1 LIDKREL
8 LEKARE
14 RKLNLGMIEKDY
26 VLGWLL
32 FGFSKTKLVF
42 KGGTALSK
50 IYFPEIWRLSEDLD
64 FSFRGNFDKIKMEE
78 ILKIVEKKS
87 GIKFKLKSEYRN
99 PEYLQLKI
107 QYQALLGK
115 NWIKVDVTKEKV
127 IITPAEKA
135 MKKMYSDY
143 PDFDVNVMQL
153 EEIFAEKLRALLERK
168 KSKDYYDIWR
178 MLSLKF
184 DGGMIRKLFLEK
196 CKIKGIEIEEASIFP
211 ENLEDIL
218 KPYWEK
224 ELSRLVYPIPDLRKV
239 INDLKNKLTFLDFR
253 YQTKK

>member
-1 LIDKREL
+1 MIDKREL

-32 FGFSKTKLVF
+32 FGFSKTKIVF

-64 FSFRGNFDKIKMEE
+64 FSFRGNFGEIEVEE
-78 ILKIVEKKS
+78 ILKLVENKS
-87 GIKFKLKSEYRN
+87 GIKFKLKSKYQN

-115 NWIKVDVTKEKV
+115 NWIKVDVTREKV
-127 IITPAEKA
+127 IETPAEKS

-143 PDFDVNVMQL
+143 PDFNVDVMQM
-153 EEIFAEKLRALLERK
+153 EEILAEKLRALLERK
-168 KSKDYYDIWR
+168 KSRDYYDIWR
-178 MLSLKF
+178 MISLKF
-184 DGGMIRKLFLEK
+184 NQGGVRKLFLEK
-196 CKIKGIEIEEASIFP
+196 CKIKEIEIDEENIFP

-224 ELSRLVYPIPDLRKV
+224 ELARLVYPVPDLRKV
-239 INDLKNKLTFLDFR
+239 INDLKSKLTFLDM
-253 YQTKK
+253 

>member
-64 FSFRGNFDKIKMEE
+64 FSFRGNFDKIEVEE
-78 ILKIVEKKS
+78 ILRFVEQES
-87 GIKFKLKSEYRN
+87 GIKFKLKSKYQN

-107 QYQALLGK
+107 QYHALLGK

-127 IITPAEKA
+127 IETPAEKP
-135 MKKMYSDY
+135 MKKMYPDY
-143 PDFDVNVMQL
+143 PGFNVNVMQL

-168 KSKDYYDIWR
+168 KSRDYYDIWR

-184 DGGMIRKLFLEK
+184 DQGRVRKLFLEK
-196 CKIKGIEIEEASIFP
+196 CKIKGIEIEKENIFP

-218 KPYWEK
+218 RSYWEK
-224 ELSRLVYPIPDLRKV
+224 ELSRLVYPIPDLRKA
-239 INDLKNKLTFLDFR
+239 INDLKSKLTFLDL
-253 YQTKK
+253 

>member
-1 LIDKREL
+1 MIDKREL

-64 FSFRGNFDKIKMEE
+64 FSFRGNFDKIEVEE
-78 ILKIVEKKS
+78 ILRFVEQES
-87 GIKFKLKSEYRN
+87 GIKFKLKSKYQN

-107 QYQALLGK
+107 QYYALLGK

-127 IITPAEKA
+127 IETPAEKP
-135 MKKMYSDY
+135 MKKMYPDY
-143 PDFDVNVMQL
+143 PGFNVNVMQL

-168 KSKDYYDIWR
+168 KSRDYYDIWR
-178 MLSLKF
+178 MLSLKY
-184 DGGMIRKLFLEK
+184 DQGRVRKLFLEK
-196 CKIKGIEIEEASIFP
+196 CKIKGIEIEEENIFP

-218 KPYWEK
+218 RSYWEK
-224 ELSRLVYPIPDLRKV
+224 ELSRLVYPIPDLRKA
-239 INDLKNKLTFLDFR
+239 INDLKSKLTFLDL
-253 YQTKK
+253 

>member
-1 LIDKREL
+1 MIDKREL

-64 FSFRGNFDKIKMEE
+64 FSFRGNFDKIEVEE
-78 ILKIVEKKS
+78 ILRFVEQES
-87 GIKFKLKSEYRN
+87 GIKFKLKSKYQN

-107 QYQALLGK
+107 QYHALLGK

-127 IITPAEKA
+127 IETPAEKT
-135 MKKMYSDY
+135 MKKMYPDY
-143 PDFDVNVMQL
+143 PGFNVNVMQL

-168 KSKDYYDIWR
+168 KSRDYYDIWR
-178 MLSLKF
+178 MLSLKY
-184 DGGMIRKLFLEK
+184 DQGRVRKLFLEK
-196 CKIKGIEIEEASIFP
+196 CKIKGIEIEEENIFP

-218 KPYWEK
+218 RSYWEK
-224 ELSRLVYPIPDLRKV
+224 ELSRLVYPIPDLRKA
-239 INDLKNKLTFLDFR
+239 INDLKSKLTFLDL
-253 YQTKK
+253 